1 MIRPTSEGAVLIR
14 SYVPSDREA
23 CLDLLRSN
31 IPEHFSPPETEEFA
45 RFLDALP
52 GPYFVAEVDGRIV
65 GCGGI
70 AVEKDG
76 VTATL
81 CWGIVEATRQRTG
94 VGTRLLERRL
104 GGFLAEHPEIRRVQ
118 MHTSQKVQG
127 FYAKHGFV
135 VASVVPQGF
144 GPELDLVTMVRERG

>member
-1 MIRPTSEGAVLIR
+1 MWYRSRAVLIR
-14 SYVPSDREA
+14 PYVPNDREA
-23 CLDLLRSN
+23 CLDLLRGN
-31 IPEHFSPPETEEFA
+31 IPEHFSPAEAEEFA

-52 GPYFVAEVDGRIV
+52 GPYFVAEIDGRIV

-70 AVEKDG
+70 AAEKDG

-81 CWGIVEATRQRTG
+81 CWGIVDARHQRGG
-94 VGTRLLERRL
+94 VGTKLLERRL

-118 MHTSQKVQG
+118 THTSQKVQG
-127 FYAKHGFV
+127 FYARHGFV

-144 GPELDLVTMVRERG
+144 GPELDEVTMVRSV